1 MAEDQQYSEQTKAI
15 IERLKAEGQRTRNDG
30 TNSIKQVIKRLEE
43 LQKESKLG
51 RHGETHS
58 LKAIGIEIQKFSS
71 LFKTIS
77 ASTVQQTKMLRS
89 SLKISEEQ
97 LETQKREKELSGSDQ
112 EIGELENTYK
122 KLKLQ
127 NDIENEKEIAERRN
141 QNKGIFALFKNFG
154 GIVKKGLWWA
164 GGLFVAFNLLKGA
177 IDELTDGGF
186 TRFQNEA
193 TEAFKTFAEYLKDP
207 DVLQT
212 LKILGA
218 IAAPAAILAKVLPAI
233 VNALQTAA
241 IFSLLRRRTAGSADI
256 GDVVIAD
263 GDNRSRAERRR
274 EWRGSWEN
282 FKKGGK
288 VSGATA
294 AAAEAAAAAEMQKA
308 SPAGTQGGL
317 LRSAIASRGLLAA
330 ATGASLVGLGS
341 LTAGILKE
349 ETENMTADELAKLPV
364 NQSAPT
370 GTQVISN
377 VAGAATAGAMIFG
390 VKGLIVGAILGG
402 VYSIGMAAYEKI
414 KDEFEDSESVSNE
427 TQRILQDIARRR
439 RAGVEIGSLAPRT
452 EAERK
457 ELEQRRDAAKAEL
470 EKLSAEQSADYE
482 RLKTTKDELVDITNR
497 AGVRIGRINQ
507 KKVLETNIE
516 NRDRKIQELLSQ
528 LETSDVQLGALAK
541 ATEQI
546 TGAAANTVTAAAA
559 VTAQLPQQSEERKK
573 RELTL
578 EEELA
583 SFVTESSRGPIV
595 INNNPVVAPQ
605 TNVNSTGP
613 SILNTSNIATLMGG
627 GGSGGLG
634 GMLYDTPGYIN

>member
-241 IFSLLRRRTAGSADI
+241 IFSLLRRRTAGPADI
-256 GDVVIAD
+256 GDVVVAG

-288 VSGATA
+288 VSGATV
-294 AAAEAAAAAEMQKA
+294 AAAEAAAVAEMQKA

-317 LRSAIASRGLLAA
+317 VRSAIATRGLLAA
-330 ATGASLVGLGS
+330 ATGASLIGLGN
-341 LTAGILKE
+341 LTSGILKE
-349 ETENMTADELAKLPV
+349 ETENMTADELAQLPV
-364 NQSAPT
+364 TQS
-370 GTQVISN
+370 ISGSEVLGN
-377 VAGAATAGAMIFG
+377 VSGFATAGAMIGG

-402 VYSIGMAAYEKI
+402 VYSVGQAAYRKI
-414 KDEFEDSESVSNE
+414 KDEFEDMDEVSNE
-427 TQRILQDIARRR
+427 TQRILQDIAMRK
-439 RAGVEIGSLAPRT
+439 RAGLDQGPNAQLSVVAKAKVQTRIDKLN
-452 EAERK
+452 K
-457 ELEQRRDAAKAEL
+457 ELEALQ
-470 EKLSAEQSADYE
+470 AEQAAAIRKKDQTVQDIAGITGTDIASLRSQEGMIKSLEVQESVIAGRDE
-482 RLKTTKDELVDITNR
+482 RIQTLMRESEIL
-497 AGVRIGRINQ
+497 Q
-507 KKVLETNIE
+507 K
-516 NRDRKIQELLSQ
+516 
-528 LETSDVQLGALAK
+528 QLGNAEK
-541 ATEQI
+541 AV
-546 TGAAANTVTAAAA
+546 ASVANTVAAA
-559 VTAQLPQQSEERKK
+559 VTAQLPQQSEEKKK

-583 SFVTESSRGPIV
+583 NFVTESAKGPIV